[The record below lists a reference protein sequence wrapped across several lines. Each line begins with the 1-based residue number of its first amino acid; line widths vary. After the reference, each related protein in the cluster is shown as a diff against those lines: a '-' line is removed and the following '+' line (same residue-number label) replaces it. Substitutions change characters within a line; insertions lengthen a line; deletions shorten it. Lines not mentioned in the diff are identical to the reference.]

1 MYVCLCKR
9 LYMYIYNVI
18 VCKCYETFMKQT
30 PILGTG
36 GFKFY
41 SPVSHGRCN
50 LAARRSRPSWW
61 HPRFEGQ
68 RRAGL
73 SNDTAESMGFQE
85 GDLGSAIAGAT
96 SSSCNSKIF
105 QARRAWTRASVS
117 SLPRLFFLKWSIF
130 ISVKICQGINFPGG
144 SASVVAILVGTW
156 QSGLVLAAVFS
167 QVMSEHRQIIL
178 GKQHILPQSY
188 LQYIAMSILGGVS
201 RLRPCHRRIAKLKF
215 CCNCNCLRLGSHP
228 SLVMCSAWKLSI
240 RGWAVAFPAEKS
252 PWGKEWWRWSF
263 VD

>member
-1 MYVCLCKR
+1 MLW
-9 LYMYIYNVI
+9 NFH
-18 VCKCYETFMKQT
+18 EAN
-30 PILGTG
+30 PNSGTG

-117 SLPRLFFLKWSIF
+117 SLPRLFFKMVHIY
-130 ISVKICQGINFPGG
+130 ICQDLSRYQFPWRLCFSCSYPGG
-144 SASVVAILVGTW
+144 HLAKRFGACSSFQPSYVRTLSNHIGKTTYTSPNLIYNILQCPFWEV
-156 QSGLVLAAVFS
+156 
-167 QVMSEHRQIIL
+167 
-178 GKQHILPQSY
+178 Y
-188 LQYIAMSILGGVS
+188 
-201 RLRPCHRRIAKLKF
+201 
-215 CCNCNCLRLGSHP
+215 LGSDHAIEE
-228 SLVMCSAWKLSI
+228 SLNLNSAATATAC
-240 RGWAVAFPAEKS
+240 GWEATL
-252 PWGKEWWRWSF
+252 R
-263 VD
+263 